1 MDSVIGRVSNLDFQS
16 AKVMSK
22 NITNVVEVRRN
33 MVFLVNT
40 QRAEHILYGDK
51 SGGGDKFGLTR
62 ILNQKSKFPIH
73 QTEKRI
79 LDEVSNIA
87 TDPNLDLVQQTG
99 TKGSFYTK
107 KGVPARFKVDGVVDG
122 VKIRVIIEQAGEGVI
137 TAFPIK

>member
-1 MDSVIGRVSNLDFQS
+1 M
-16 AKVMSK
+16 
-22 NITNVVEVRRN
+22 
-33 MVFLVNT
+33 
-40 QRAEHILYGDK
+40 
-51 SGGGDKFGLTR
+51 
-62 ILNQKSKFPIH
+62 
-73 QTEKRI
+73 